1 MARAHAEK
9 GQKALLEKIQKALV
23 GLMGELAVAT
33 EDLARYEADGYARLK
48 DEDLGLLDEEIV
60 RLEKAAPQPTGWS
73 TPGGN
78 LAGAALDLARA
89 VCRRAE
95 RGVWQLEKK
104 EGNVRTI
111 IPRYLNRLS
120 DLLWLLE
127 REISSWWKVFGLRPH
142 WSFAKNFPGGVGAE
156 VDHSRVDLDKIG
168 SCEAAGLV
176 VSRVHDAA
184 NSHKH
189 LLWSEKRA

>member
-1 MARAHAEK
+1 MSIATRTGDGGTTSLMYGKRVPKDSPRVEAYGEVDELNACLGMARAHAGKE
-9 GQKALLEKIQKALV
+9 QKVLLEKIQKALV

-60 RLEKAAPQPTGWS
+60 RLETGAPQPTGWS

-127 REISSWWKVFGLRPH
+127 REISS
-142 WSFAKNFPGGVGAE
+142 
-156 VDHSRVDLDKIG
+156 
-168 SCEAAGLV
+168 
-176 VSRVHDAA
+176 
-184 NSHKH
+184 
-189 LLWSEKRA
+189 

>member
-1 MARAHAEK
+1 MYGRRVSKDSPRVEAYGEVDELNACLGVARAQIQSSGK
-9 GQKALLEKIQKALV
+9 SLLEKIQKALV

-33 EDLARYEADGYARLK
+33 EDLPRYEADGYARIK
-48 DEDLGLLDEEIV
+48 DEDLALLDKEIE
-60 RLEKAAPQPTGWS
+60 RLEKDAPPAKGWS

-78 LAGAALDLARA
+78 SAGAALDLARA

-95 RGVWQLEKK
+95 RGVWRLEKK

-127 REISSWWKVFGLRPH
+127 RDLESAENSKSST
-142 WSFAKNFPGGVGAE
+142 
-156 VDHSRVDLDKIG
+156 
-168 SCEAAGLV
+168 
-176 VSRVHDAA
+176 
-184 NSHKH
+184 
-189 LLWSEKRA
+189 

>member
-1 MARAHAEK
+1 MYGRRVSKDSPRVEAYGEVDELNACLGVARAQIQISGK
-9 GQKALLEKIQKALV
+9 SLLEKIQKALV

-33 EDLARYEADGYARLK
+33 EDLPRYEADGYARIK
-48 DEDLGLLDEEIV
+48 DEDLALLDKEIE
-60 RLEKAAPQPTGWS
+60 RLEKDAPPAKGWS

-78 LAGAALDLARA
+78 SAGAVLDLARA

-95 RGVWQLEKK
+95 RGVWRLEKK

-127 REISSWWKVFGLRPH
+127 RDLESAENSKSST
-142 WSFAKNFPGGVGAE
+142 
-156 VDHSRVDLDKIG
+156 
-168 SCEAAGLV
+168 
-176 VSRVHDAA
+176 
-184 NSHKH
+184 
-189 LLWSEKRA
+189 

>member
-1 MARAHAEK
+1 MYGRRVSKDSPRVEAYGEVDELNACLGVARAQIQISGK
-9 GQKALLEKIQKALV
+9 SLLEKIQKALV

-33 EDLARYEADGYARLK
+33 EDLPRYEADGYARIK
-48 DEDLGLLDEEIV
+48 DEDLALLDKEIE
-60 RLEKAAPQPTGWS
+60 RLEKDAPPAKGWS

-78 LAGAALDLARA
+78 SAGAALDLARA

-95 RGVWQLEKK
+95 RGVWRLEKK

-127 REISSWWKVFGLRPH
+127 RDLESAENSKSST
-142 WSFAKNFPGGVGAE
+142 
-156 VDHSRVDLDKIG
+156 
-168 SCEAAGLV
+168 
-176 VSRVHDAA
+176 
-184 NSHKH
+184 
-189 LLWSEKRA
+189 

>member
-1 MARAHAEK
+1 MK
-9 GQKALLEKIQKALV
+9 SLLEKIQKALV

-33 EDLARYEADGYARLK
+33 EDLPRYEADGYARIK
-48 DEDLGLLDEEIV
+48 DEDLALLDKEIE
-60 RLEKAAPQPTGWS
+60 RLEKEAPPAKGWS

-104 EGNVRTI
+104 EGNVRII

-127 REISSWWKVFGLRPH
+127 RDLESAENSKSST
-142 WSFAKNFPGGVGAE
+142 
-156 VDHSRVDLDKIG
+156 
-168 SCEAAGLV
+168 
-176 VSRVHDAA
+176 
-184 NSHKH
+184 
-189 LLWSEKRA
+189 

>member
-1 MARAHAEK
+1 MYGRRVSKDSPRVEAYGEVDELNACLGVARAQIQSSGK
-9 GQKALLEKIQKALV
+9 SLLEKIQKALV

-33 EDLARYEADGYARLK
+33 EDLPRYEADGYARIK
-48 DEDLGLLDEEIV
+48 DEDLALLDKEIE
-60 RLEKAAPQPTGWS
+60 RFEKDAPPAKGWS

-78 LAGAALDLARA
+78 SAGAALDLARA

-95 RGVWQLEKK
+95 RGVWRLEKK

-127 REISSWWKVFGLRPH
+127 RDLESAENSKSST
-142 WSFAKNFPGGVGAE
+142 
-156 VDHSRVDLDKIG
+156 
-168 SCEAAGLV
+168 
-176 VSRVHDAA
+176 
-184 NSHKH
+184 
-189 LLWSEKRA
+189 

>member
-1 MARAHAEK
+1 VSKDSPRVEAYGEVDELNACLGVARAQIQSSGK
-9 GQKALLEKIQKALV
+9 SLLEKIQKALV

-33 EDLARYEADGYARLK
+33 EDLPRYEADGYARIN
-48 DEDLGLLDEEIV
+48 DEDLALLDKEIE
-60 RLEKAAPQPTGWS
+60 RLEKDAPPAKGWS

-78 LAGAALDLARA
+78 SAGAALDLARA

-95 RGVWQLEKK
+95 RGVWRLEKK

-127 REISSWWKVFGLRPH
+127 RDLESAENSKSST
-142 WSFAKNFPGGVGAE
+142 
-156 VDHSRVDLDKIG
+156 
-168 SCEAAGLV
+168 
-176 VSRVHDAA
+176 
-184 NSHKH
+184 
-189 LLWSEKRA
+189 

>member
-1 MARAHAEK
+1 MYGRRVSKDSPRVEAYGEVDELNACLGVARAEIQSSGK
-9 GQKALLEKIQKALV
+9 SLLEKIQKALV

-33 EDLARYEADGYARLK
+33 EDLPRYEADGYARIK
-48 DEDLGLLDEEIV
+48 DEDLALLDKEIE
-60 RLEKAAPQPTGWS
+60 RLEKNAPPAKGWS

-78 LAGAALDLARA
+78 SAGAALDLARA

-95 RGVWQLEKK
+95 RGVWRLEKK

-127 REISSWWKVFGLRPH
+127 RDLESAENSKSST
-142 WSFAKNFPGGVGAE
+142 
-156 VDHSRVDLDKIG
+156 
-168 SCEAAGLV
+168 
-176 VSRVHDAA
+176 
-184 NSHKH
+184 
-189 LLWSEKRA
+189 

>member
-1 MARAHAEK
+1 MSITTRTGDGGSTALMYGKRVSKDSPRVGAYGEVDELNSCLGLARAQADKDRK
-9 GQKALLEKIQKALV
+9 GLLEVVQKALV
-23 GLMGELAVAT
+23 GLMGELAVAP
-33 EDLARYEADGYARLK
+33 EDLKRYEADGYARIK
-48 DEDLGLLDEEIV
+48 EEDLARLDQEIE
-60 RLEKAAPQPTGWS
+60 RLEKKAPPAKGWS

-111 IPRYLNRLS
+111 IPKYLNRLS

-127 REISSWWKVFGLRPH
+127 QEISDLRPQ
-142 WSFAKNFPGGVGAE
+142 S
-156 VDHSRVDLDKIG
+156 
-168 SCEAAGLV
+168 
-176 VSRVHDAA
+176 
-184 NSHKH
+184 
-189 LLWSEKRA
+189 

>member
-1 MARAHAEK
+1 VSKDSPRVEAYGEVDELNACLGVARAQIQ
-9 GQKALLEKIQKALV
+9 GSGNILLEKIQKALV

-33 EDLARYEADGYARLK
+33 EDLPRYEADGYARIK
-48 DEDLGLLDEEIV
+48 DEDLALLDKEIE
-60 RLEKAAPQPTGWS
+60 RLEKDAPPAKGWS

-78 LAGAALDLARA
+78 LSGAALDLARA

-104 EGNVRTI
+104 EGNVRII

-127 REISSWWKVFGLRPH
+127 RDLESAENSKSST
-142 WSFAKNFPGGVGAE
+142 
-156 VDHSRVDLDKIG
+156 
-168 SCEAAGLV
+168 
-176 VSRVHDAA
+176 
-184 NSHKH
+184 
-189 LLWSEKRA
+189 

>member
-1 MARAHAEK
+1 MSIATRTGDGGTTALMYGRRVSKDSPRVEAYGEVDELNACLGVARAQIQGSGK
-9 GQKALLEKIQKALV
+9 ILLEKIQKALV

-33 EDLARYEADGYARLK
+33 EDLPRYEADGYARIK
-48 DEDLGLLDEEIV
+48 DEDLALLDKEIE
-60 RLEKAAPQPTGWS
+60 RLEKDAPPAKGWS

-78 LAGAALDLARA
+78 SAGAALDLARA

-104 EGNVRTI
+104 EGNVRII

-127 REISSWWKVFGLRPH
+127 RDLESAENSKSST
-142 WSFAKNFPGGVGAE
+142 
-156 VDHSRVDLDKIG
+156 
-168 SCEAAGLV
+168 
-176 VSRVHDAA
+176 
-184 NSHKH
+184 
-189 LLWSEKRA
+189 

>member
-1 MARAHAEK
+1 MK
-9 GQKALLEKIQKALV
+9 SLLEKIQKALV

-33 EDLARYEADGYARLK
+33 EDLPRYEADGYARIK
-48 DEDLGLLDEEIV
+48 DEDLALLDKEIE
-60 RLEKAAPQPTGWS
+60 RLEKDAPPAKGWS

-78 LAGAALDLARA
+78 SAGAALDLARA

-95 RGVWQLEKK
+95 RGVWRLEKK

-127 REISSWWKVFGLRPH
+127 RDLESAENSKSST
-142 WSFAKNFPGGVGAE
+142 
-156 VDHSRVDLDKIG
+156 
-168 SCEAAGLV
+168 
-176 VSRVHDAA
+176 
-184 NSHKH
+184 
-189 LLWSEKRA
+189 

>member
-1 MARAHAEK
+1 
-9 GQKALLEKIQKALV
+9 
-23 GLMGELAVAT
+23 MGELAVAT
-33 EDLARYEADGYARLK
+33 EDLQRYEVDGYARIK
-48 DEDLGLLDEEIV
+48 DEDLALLDQEIE
-60 RLEKAAPQPTGWS
+60 RLEKEAPPAKGWS

-95 RGVWQLEKK
+95 RGVWRLEKM

-127 REISSWWKVFGLRPH
+127 K
-142 WSFAKNFPGGVGAE
+142 
-156 VDHSRVDLDKIG
+156 DLESVESPIK
-168 SCEAAGLV
+168 
-176 VSRVHDAA
+176 
-184 NSHKH
+184 KT
-189 LLWSEKRA
+189 

>member
-1 MARAHAEK
+1 MSIATRTGDGGTTALMYGRRVSKDSPRVEAYGEVDELNACLGVARAQIQSSGK
-9 GQKALLEKIQKALV
+9 ILLEKIQKALV

-33 EDLARYEADGYARLK
+33 EDLPRYEADGYARIK
-48 DEDLGLLDEEIV
+48 DEDLALLDKEIE
-60 RLEKAAPQPTGWS
+60 RLEKDAPPAKGWS

-104 EGNVRTI
+104 EGNVRII

-127 REISSWWKVFGLRPH
+127 RDLESAENSKSST
-142 WSFAKNFPGGVGAE
+142 
-156 VDHSRVDLDKIG
+156 
-168 SCEAAGLV
+168 
-176 VSRVHDAA
+176 
-184 NSHKH
+184 
-189 LLWSEKRA
+189 

>member
-1 MARAHAEK
+1 MYGRRVSKDSPRVEAYGEVDELNACLGVARAQIQRSGK
-9 GQKALLEKIQKALV
+9 SLLEKIQKALV

-33 EDLARYEADGYARLK
+33 EDLPRYEADGYARIK
-48 DEDLGLLDEEIV
+48 DEDLGLLDKEIE
-60 RLEKAAPQPTGWS
+60 RLEKEAPPAKGWS

-95 RGVWQLEKK
+95 RGVWRLEKK
-104 EGNVRTI
+104 EGNVRII

-127 REISSWWKVFGLRPH
+127 RDLESAENSKSST
-142 WSFAKNFPGGVGAE
+142 
-156 VDHSRVDLDKIG
+156 
-168 SCEAAGLV
+168 
-176 VSRVHDAA
+176 
-184 NSHKH
+184 
-189 LLWSEKRA
+189 

>member
-1 MARAHAEK
+1 MK
-9 GQKALLEKIQKALV
+9 SLLEKIQKALV

-33 EDLARYEADGYARLK
+33 EDLPRYEADGYARIK
-48 DEDLGLLDEEIV
+48 DEDLALLDKEIE
-60 RLEKAAPQPTGWS
+60 RLEKDAPPAKGWS

-78 LAGAALDLARA
+78 SAGAALDLARA

-95 RGVWQLEKK
+95 RGVWRLEKK

-127 REISSWWKVFGLRPH
+127 RDLESVENSKSST
-142 WSFAKNFPGGVGAE
+142 
-156 VDHSRVDLDKIG
+156 
-168 SCEAAGLV
+168 
-176 VSRVHDAA
+176 
-184 NSHKH
+184 
-189 LLWSEKRA
+189 

>member
-1 MARAHAEK
+1 MSIATRTGDGGTTALMYGRRVSKDSPRVEAYGEVDELNACLGLARAQIQSSGK
-9 GQKALLEKIQKALV
+9 SLLEKIQKALV

-33 EDLARYEADGYARLK
+33 EDLQRYETDGYARIK
-48 DEDLGLLDEEIV
+48 DEDLALLDKEIE
-60 RLEKAAPQPTGWS
+60 RLEKEAPPSKGWS

-95 RGVWQLEKK
+95 RGVWRLEKK

-127 REISSWWKVFGLRPH
+127 KDLESAENS
-142 WSFAKNFPGGVGAE
+142 KN
-156 VDHSRVDLDKIG
+156 ST
-168 SCEAAGLV
+168 
-176 VSRVHDAA
+176 
-184 NSHKH
+184 
-189 LLWSEKRA
+189 

>member
-1 MARAHAEK
+1 MYGRRVSKDSPRVEANGEVDELNACVGVARAQIQSSGK
-9 GQKALLEKIQKALV
+9 SLLEKIQKALV

-33 EDLARYEADGYARLK
+33 EDLPRYEADGYARIK
-48 DEDLGLLDEEIV
+48 DEDLALLDKEIE
-60 RLEKAAPQPTGWS
+60 RLEKDAPPAKGWS

-78 LAGAALDLARA
+78 LEWAALDLARA

-104 EGNVRTI
+104 EGNVRII

-127 REISSWWKVFGLRPH
+127 RDLESAENSKSST
-142 WSFAKNFPGGVGAE
+142 
-156 VDHSRVDLDKIG
+156 
-168 SCEAAGLV
+168 
-176 VSRVHDAA
+176 
-184 NSHKH
+184 
-189 LLWSEKRA
+189 

>member
-1 MARAHAEK
+1 MSIATRTGDGGTTALMYGRRVSKDSPRVEAYGEVDELNACLGVARAQIQRSGK
-9 GQKALLEKIQKALV
+9 SLLEKIQKALV

-33 EDLARYEADGYARLK
+33 EDLQRYETDGYARIK
-48 DEDLGLLDEEIV
+48 DEDLALLDKEIE
-60 RLEKAAPQPTGWS
+60 RLEKDAPPAKGWS

-95 RGVWQLEKK
+95 RGVWRLEKK
-104 EGNVRTI
+104 EGNVRII

-127 REISSWWKVFGLRPH
+127 RDLESAENSKSST
-142 WSFAKNFPGGVGAE
+142 
-156 VDHSRVDLDKIG
+156 
-168 SCEAAGLV
+168 
-176 VSRVHDAA
+176 
-184 NSHKH
+184 
-189 LLWSEKRA
+189 

>member
-1 MARAHAEK
+1 MSITTRTGDGGSTTLMYGKRVSKDSPRVGAYGEVDELNSCLGLARAQADKDRK
-9 GQKALLEKIQKALV
+9 GLLEVVQKALV
-23 GLMGELAVAT
+23 GLMGELAVAP
-33 EDLARYEADGYARLK
+33 EDLKRYEADGYARIK
-48 DEDLGLLDEEIV
+48 DEDLARLDQEIE
-60 RLEKAAPQPTGWS
+60 RLEKKAPPAKGWS

-111 IPRYLNRLS
+111 IPKYLNRLS

-127 REISSWWKVFGLRPH
+127 QEISDLRPQ
-142 WSFAKNFPGGVGAE
+142 S
-156 VDHSRVDLDKIG
+156 
-168 SCEAAGLV
+168 
-176 VSRVHDAA
+176 
-184 NSHKH
+184 
-189 LLWSEKRA
+189 

>member
-1 MARAHAEK
+1 MYGKRVPEDSPRVGAYGEVDELNACLGMARAHAEK
-9 GQKALLEKIQKALV
+9 KQKALLEKIQKALV

-48 DEDLGLLDEEIV
+48 EEDLGLLDEEIV
-60 RLEKAAPQPTGWS
+60 RLETGAPQPTGWS

-127 REISSWWKVFGLRPH
+127 REISS
-142 WSFAKNFPGGVGAE
+142 
-156 VDHSRVDLDKIG
+156 
-168 SCEAAGLV
+168 
-176 VSRVHDAA
+176 
-184 NSHKH
+184 
-189 LLWSEKRA
+189 